1 LSNNIFIYFP
11 DVDSSR
17 VAGMTLVR
25 SDYVI
30 LLAILVFL
38 SALSIYWL
46 WTASKTAPPQL
57 YQTYAS
63 LGTIFAF
70 LSGVGA
76 VYTLWK
82 FATYRPPERP
92 FTPTGLRP
100 VQVTPAY
107 VLFAVR
113 RAGRRPEEFMVRGGE

>member
-1 LSNNIFIYFP
+1 M
-11 DVDSSR
+11 
-17 VAGMTLVR
+17 ALVR
-25 SDYVI
+25 SDYII

-63 LGTIFAF
+63 LGTIFAV

-82 FATYRPPERP
+82 FVTYRPPERP